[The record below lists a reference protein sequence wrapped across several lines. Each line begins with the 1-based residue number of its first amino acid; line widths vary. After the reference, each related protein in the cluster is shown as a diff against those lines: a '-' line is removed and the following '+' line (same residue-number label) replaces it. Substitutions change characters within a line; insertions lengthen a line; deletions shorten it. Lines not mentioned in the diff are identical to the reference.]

1 MNVAV
6 FDLHHVDRP
15 SLALLTDLYQVT
27 MAYGYWKSG
36 AADRP
41 AVFQLTFRRHP
52 FQGGF
57 TIACGLAYAIDYLA
71 HLRFDADDVNYLA
84 GLRGVDQRPL
94 FEPAFLDYLRG
105 FKFLCDVDA
114 VREGDVVFPHEP
126 LIRVQGPILQ
136 AQLVESALLTLTGF
150 PSLVATKAARI
161 CQAARGDA
169 VLEFGLRRAQG
180 IDGALAASRA
190 AYIGGCAATSNL
202 LAGRLFDIPVR
213 GTHAHSWIM
222 SFGDE
227 RQAFEEYAEAM
238 PNNCVFLVDTYDTLA
253 GVRNAIEVG
262 RWLRSHGHELLG
274 IRLDSGDLASLSIE
288 ARRMLDEAGF
298 PEAAITASN
307 ELDEHLITNLKE
319 QGAAI
324 CVWGVGTRL
333 VTAYDQPALGVV
345 YKLTAMQEPDGS
357 WRPCIKLSEQ
367 PIKISTPGRLQVRRF
382 AQAGQYVG
390 DLIYDLD
397 LGPGDESV
405 LVDPLDDT
413 RRIPVP
419 EGAESHDLLRPVFR
433 GGQLVDRAPG
443 PAIAR
448 EHAAEEL
455 QRFAASVKRFSNPHR
470 YPVGLERRLQRL
482 KRQLILKARG
492 HRE

>member
-1 MNVAV
+1 MDS
-6 FDLHHVDRP
+6 FDLHHLYRP

-52 FQGGF
+52 FEGGF
-57 TIACGLAYAIDYLA
+57 TIACGLAYVADYLA
-71 HLRFDADDVNYLA
+71 HLRFEADDLDYLA

-94 FEPAFLDYLRG
+94 FEPAFLDYLG
-105 FKFLCDVDA
+105 KLVFGCDVDA

-126 LIRVQGPILQ
+126 LIRVQGPLLQ
-136 AQLVESALLTLTGF
+136 AQLIESALLTLTGF

-161 CQAARGDA
+161 CLAARGDA

-202 LAGRLFDIPVR
+202 LAGRLFGIPVR

-222 SFGDE
+222 SFDDE
-227 RQAFEEYAEAM
+227 RQAFDEYARAM
-238 PNNCVFLVDTYDTLA
+238 PNNCVFLVDTYNTLA
-253 GVRNAIEVG
+253 GVRHAIEVG
-262 RWLRSHGHELLG
+262 RWLRSQGHELLG
-274 IRLDSGDLASLSIE
+274 IRLDSGDLAYLSIE
-288 ARRMLDEAGF
+288 ARKMLDEAGF
-298 PEAAITASN
+298 PQAAITASN
-307 ELDEHLITNLKE
+307 ELDEHLIANLKE
-319 QGAAI
+319 QGATI

-345 YKLTAMQEPDGS
+345 YKLTAIQEPDGS

-382 AQAGQYVG
+382 EQEGQYIG

-397 LGPGDESV
+397 LGPGEAPV

-419 EGAESHDLLRPVFR
+419 EDAEFRELLQPVFR
-433 GGQLVDRAPG
+433 GGQLLHPPPAP
-443 PAIAR
+443 AEAR
-448 EHAAEEL
+448 EYAAGQL
-455 QRFAASVKRFSNPHR
+455 PRFTASIKRFANPHR

-482 KRQLILKARG
+482 KRQLILQARG